1 MPKRICFLTA
11 QFAPR
16 WQRVAFLLATLLV
29 SLCFTSIGLTTGRF
43 QSGFFDANRSVQR
56 LFGQLVLFLPMT
68 GMMSAALL
76 QLLQNTSVLIRIDAR
91 VMIARHIL
99 KELIFLTAV
108 VTFSVWGIWFTA
120 VLLWSRGGQSGT
132 AVVANVNLVMN
143 VATALFTY
151 TKLTLIGCLL
161 FRSRAIGIFCG
172 LSLVIVFQAAPVFNL
187 SEIATLITPKL
198 VVNTMWPISVVKQFL
213 IIIFVTGLM
222 VLTLR
227 RIRLPVEV

>member
-1 MPKRICFLTA
+1 MPRRNCFLTA

-29 SLCFTSIGLTTGRF
+29 SLCFTSIGLTT
-43 QSGFFDANRSVQR
+43 
-56 LFGQLVLFLPMT
+56 
-68 GMMSAALL
+68 
-76 QLLQNTSVLIRIDAR
+76 
-91 VMIARHIL
+91 
-99 KELIFLTAV
+99 
-108 VTFSVWGIWFTA
+108 FSVWGIWFTA
-120 VLLWSRGGQSGT
+120 VLLWSRVGQSGT

-151 TKLTLIGCLL
+151 TMLTLIGCLL

-172 LSLVIVFQAAPVFNL
+172 LSLVIVFHAAPVFNL
-187 SEIATLITPKL
+187 SEIAPLITPKL
-198 VVNTMWPISVVKQFL
+198 AVNAMWPISVVKQFL
-213 IIIFVTGLM
+213 MMIFVTGLM

>member
-1 MPKRICFLTA
+1 MPKRNCFLTA

-43 QSGFFDANRSVQR
+43 QSGFFDANRSMQR
-56 LFGQLVLFLPMT
+56 LFGQLVLF
-68 GMMSAALL
+68 L

-120 VLLWSRGGQSGT
+120 VLLRSRGGQSGT

-143 VATALFTY
+143 VAAALFTY
-151 TKLTLIGCLL
+151 TTLTLIGCLL

-172 LSLVIVFQAAPVFNL
+172 LSLVIVFHVAPVLNL
-187 SEIATLITPKL
+187 SEIATLITPK
-198 VVNTMWPISVVKQFL
+198 
-213 IIIFVTGLM
+213 
-222 VLTLR
+222 
-227 RIRLPVEV
+227 

>member
-1 MPKRICFLTA
+1 M
-11 QFAPR
+11 
-16 WQRVAFLLATLLV
+16 
-29 SLCFTSIGLTTGRF
+29 
-43 QSGFFDANRSVQR
+43 QR

-99 KELIFLTAV
+99 RELIFLTAV

-120 VLLWSRGGQSGT
+120 VLLWSRVGQSGT

-151 TKLTLIGCLL
+151 MTLTLIGCLL

-213 IIIFVTGLM
+213 MMIFVTGLM

>member
-43 QSGFFDANRSVQR
+43 QSGFFDANRSMQR

-99 KELIFLTAV
+99 RELIFFDSCRHF
-108 VTFSVWGIWFTA
+108 FSLG
-120 VLLWSRGGQSGT
+120 
-132 AVVANVNLVMN
+132 NLVH
-143 VATALFTY
+143 
-151 TKLTLIGCLL
+151 C
-161 FRSRAIGIFCG
+161 R
-172 LSLVIVFQAAPVFNL
+172 PV
-187 SEIATLITPKL
+187 
-198 VVNTMWPISVVKQFL
+198 MVK
-213 IIIFVTGLM
+213 GWKKWH
-222 VLTLR
+222 R
-227 RIRLPVEV
+227 RRG

>member
-1 MPKRICFLTA
+1 M
-11 QFAPR
+11 
-16 WQRVAFLLATLLV
+16 
-29 SLCFTSIGLTTGRF
+29 
-43 QSGFFDANRSVQR
+43 GFFDANRSVQR
-56 LFGQLVLFLPMT
+56 VFGQLVLFLPMT
-68 GMMSAALL
+68 GMMTAVLL
-76 QLLQNTSVLIRIDAR
+76 RLLQNTSVLIRIDAR
-91 VMIARHIL
+91 VMIARRIL
-99 KELIFLTAV
+99 GELIFLTAV

-120 VLLWSRGGQSGT
+120 VLLWSRVGQSGT

-151 TKLTLIGCLL
+151 TMLTLIGCLL

-172 LSLVIVFQAAPVFNL
+172 LSLVIVFHAAPVFNL

-198 VVNTMWPISVVKQFL
+198 AVNAMWPISVVKQFL
-213 IIIFVTGLM
+213 MMIFVTGLM